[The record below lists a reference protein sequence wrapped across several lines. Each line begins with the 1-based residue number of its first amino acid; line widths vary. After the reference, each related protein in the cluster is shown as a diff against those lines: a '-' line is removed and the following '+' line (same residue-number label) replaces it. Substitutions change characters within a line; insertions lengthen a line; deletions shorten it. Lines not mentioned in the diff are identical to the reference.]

1 MAVSANPSGPPSHQT
16 AGDGAAGGNS
26 TDSNPAAAVAAS
38 DNSAPTQVLKHNP
51 GLAAEWT
58 PEEQSI
64 LEDGLTKYAS
74 EPSIIRFAKIA
85 MLLSEK
91 TVRDVA
97 LRSRW
102 MTRKENGKRKK
113 DDHNSSKKNNK
124 KGVSD
129 TSAKASQMATRPG
142 VPPYPL
148 LLPMDNDDEVSSKAI
163 GGATGELLE
172 RNAQFF
178 NQISANFVS
187 YQVQENINLFCQ
199 IRDNIQTI
207 INDMNESGVMDQMPA
222 LPKVNEELANSIM
235 HTGSSMPMQS

>member
-1 MAVSANPSGPPSHQT
+1 MLER
-16 AGDGAAGGNS
+16 
-26 TDSNPAAAVAAS
+26 SN
-38 DNSAPTQVLKHNP
+38 T
-51 GLAAEWT
+51 
-58 PEEQSI
+58 
-64 LEDGLTKYAS
+64 S
-74 EPSIIRFAKIA
+74 EHHPFAKIA

-124 KGVSD
+124 KVRGSLLYFSKGISD
-129 TSAKASQMATRPG
+129 GNATWC
-142 VPPYPL
+142 PPYPL

-178 NQISANFVS
+178 NQISANFV
-187 YQVQENINLFCQ
+187 QENINLFCQ

-207 INDMNESGVMDQMPA
+207 INDDGSDAGPA
-222 LPKVNEELANSIM
+222 KVNEELANSIM